1 MAQAVIGALRVNL
14 GLDSAQFTNG
24 MKGARKG
31 LDDFSKKAAVAAAAV
46 AAAATAMAAAFA
58 VGIRKTIDAADEMG
72 KAAQKIGIAVD
83 ELSRLK
89 HAADL
94 SGVSFQG
101 LQTSVGR
108 LSRNMLDAAQGI
120 GEGAKAFDAL
130 GISVTNADG
139 SMRSSTVVMEEIA
152 DRFARMP
159 DGATKTA
166 LAMQLMGRS
175 GAEMIPM
182 LNAGAAGLR
191 DLTDEADQLGIVIDQ
206 KTSKAA
212 ENFNDNLTRLWR
224 VKDGIYTKVA
234 ADLLPALET
243 LSKRFLDLVKNGDLV
258 RTVSEKIT
266 SAVKFLS
273 HEIGQAA
280 IFVARLKVEIAGLM
294 EALSRLN
301 QYDFSGAW
309 DAFMAGQKESAKLAE
324 DMRRE
329 VESLFSGKQDRL
341 TANAGAAG
349 TAAGDEFTAKFKKA
363 TSKER
368 LNPFERM
375 VERMRETIAAM
386 EIDAQT
392 FGMATGEAARF
403 AATMDLLRAATEAG
417 LPITEEMTA
426 RINELAAAFANA
438 TLQNEGARLSLEL
451 QNDPMAAFQREIERL
466 NELLAAGAISWEEW
480 KNAGLRAK
488 AALTTNILGLAGQL
502 AGALGQMFG
511 DSKAFAIA
519 EAIINTA
526 QAITK
531 AIATYGPTPWG
542 LAAAGVAA
550 AVGAAQIAAI
560 ARTNKGSKTAP
571 SVSGAAGA
579 TANDNQPEMRQ
590 QSTVIQLHGDVY
602 SRQSVEDL
610 IAELNAAAADG
621 HKIIVHS
628 A

>member
-1 MAQAVIGALRVNL
+1 MASAVIGALRVNL
-14 GLDSAQFTNG
+14 GLDSAQFQNG

-31 LDDFSKKAAVAAAAV
+31 LDDFGKKAAVAAAAV

-72 KAAQKIGIAVD
+72 KTAQKFGLAVD

-94 SGVSFQG
+94 SGVSLQTLGTG
-101 LQTSVGR
+101 LQR
-108 LSRNMLDAAQGI
+108 LSRNMLDAEI
-120 GEGAKAFDAL
+120 GLKAPQRAFDAL
-130 GISVTNADG
+130 QISIKNADG
-139 SMRSSTVVMEEIA
+139 TLKSSADIMSEVA
-152 DRFARMP
+152 DRFSRME
-159 DGATKTA
+159 DGAAKTGI
-166 LAMQLMGRS
+166 AMMLFGRS

-182 LNAGAAGLR
+182 LNQGSAGLKAM
-191 DLTDEADQLGIVIDQ
+191 TDEADALGIVIDQ

-212 ENFNDNLTRLWR
+212 ENFNDNLTRLMR

-243 LSKRFLDLVKNGDLV
+243 LSKRFLELVKNGDLV
-258 RTVSEKIT
+258 KTVSEKIT
-266 SAVKFLS
+266 SAVKFLA
-273 HEIGQAA
+273 HEIGRTS
-280 IFVARLKVEIAGLM
+280 IIVARAKAEIAGLM

-309 DAFMAGQKESAKLAE
+309 DAFKEGQRASAKIAE
-324 DMRRE
+324 DMKRS
-329 VESLFSGKQDRL
+329 VDNLFSGKSGSLMED
-341 TANAGAAG
+341 AGAAG
-349 TAAGDEFTAKFKKA
+349 AAAGDEFTAKFKAAAAPEK
-363 TSKER
+363 
-368 LNPFERM
+368 LNPFERLA
-375 VERMRETIAAM
+375 ERMREAIASLQ
-386 EIDAQT
+386 IDAQT
-392 FGMATGEAARF
+392 FGMASGEAARF
-403 AATMDLLRAATEAG
+403 TATMDLLRAATEAG

-426 RINELAAAFANA
+426 RINELANAYANA
-438 TLQNEGARLSLEL
+438 TLQAEGARLAMDL
-451 QNDPMAAFQREIERL
+451 QNNPITALQNEIARL
-466 NELLAAGAISWEEW
+466 NEYLAAGAISWEQW
-480 KNAGLRAK
+480 KDAGLRAK

-526 QAITK
+526 AAITK
-531 AIATYGPTPWG
+531 TIAQYGATPWG

-571 SVSGAAGA
+571 SVTAAAGA
-579 TANDNQPEMRQ
+579 SANDNQPELRQ

-610 IAELNAAAADG
+610 IASINDAVNDG
-621 HKIIVHS
+621 HKLIIKT